1 MTIQEKLAAI
11 RKALLGDS
19 ARTFGT
25 LGLLLLLLLAIVPY
39 RDHFREWYRY
49 QRDYLGLIR
58 GRDDALTLQ
67 RRFQGGVHQ
76 TWIPELG
83 VVDRCASCH
92 VAMKEASLRNVSTQ
106 PFRPHPP
113 VPHSLDEFGCVLCHR
128 GQGVATTVMEAH
140 SSTKAWE
147 EPLLPV
153 RYFEASCGQCHM
165 DQLVGTPRLN
175 AGRALLA
182 RYGCVH
188 CHSLTLPDGA
198 RLTPADD
205 PPSLEHVAQKTSR
218 EWIFAWIKNPQ
229 AYSSSATMP
238 NFQLSDNDARDLSA
252 FLIAQSTLLAEGGSP
267 PTSTPTA
274 PSDADAQAGSSA
286 YGESFC
292 ASCHAMQNA
301 AGLLVGGNVGPELTG
316 IGTKAKP
323 DWLREWIR
331 NPKGYDPETAMPHYR
346 FDDKQLSLIAGF
358 LATKT
363 VPDFVANVHLEA
375 ATAPQVAHG
384 KQLATEMG
392 CAVCHEINGIH
403 RPEDFAPDLT
413 TVGSR
418 PLAKIVF
425 SPGMEQTLPAYVE
438 AKIKQPRSFGPAL
451 KMPQFNLSTA
461 QVDNLVTALL
471 AQTDRA
477 GALPARLRNAGH
489 PASNYEPAGA
499 AGRLMRDL
507 NCFSCHTINGRGG
520 DMAPD
525 LTWEGSA
532 VQRDWL
538 LKFFKNPNTL
548 RPALIRRMPKF
559 NVTDAEAATLT
570 DYILAAYQ
578 TPAFDR
584 DSIHPAS
591 DSDAIEQGRQLFYSK
606 YACQSCHIV
615 DPQKDKGYIGPTL
628 TQVSERLNAAWIYQ
642 WLKGPQALR
651 PGTLEPDWRMSDS
664 DAASLTAFLMAQKG
678 ARK

>member
-1 MTIQEKLAAI
+1 
-11 RKALLGDS
+11 
-19 ARTFGT
+19 
-25 LGLLLLLLLAIVPY
+25 
-39 RDHFREWYRY
+39 
-49 QRDYLGLIR
+49 
-58 GRDDALTLQ
+58 
-67 RRFQGGVHQ
+67 
-76 TWIPELG
+76 
-83 VVDRCASCH
+83 
-92 VAMKEASLRNVSTQ
+92 MKEASLRGVSTQ

-147 EPLLPV
+147 EPLLPA

-165 DQLVGTPRLN
+165 DKLIGTPRLN

-182 RYGCVH
+182 QYGCVH
-188 CHSLTLPDGA
+188 CHTLTLPDGT

-205 PPSLEHVAQKTSR
+205 PPSLEHISQKTTR

-229 AYSSSATMP
+229 AYSSTATMP
-238 NFQLSDNDARDLSA
+238 NFQLSDNDARDISA
-252 FLIAQSTLLAEGGSP
+252 FLISQA
-267 PTSTPTA
+267 TPLPEAA
-274 PSDADAQAGSSA
+274 PSAPAPPLPPDADAQAGASA

-323 DWLREWIR
+323 DWLRQWIR
-331 NPKGYDPETAMPHYR
+331 NPKIYDPETAMPHFR
-346 FDDKQLSLIAGF
+346 FDEKQLSLIAGF
-358 LATKT
+358 LETKT

-375 ATAPQVAHG
+375 PTAQQIAHG
-384 KQLATEMG
+384 KQLVNEMG
-392 CAVCHEINGIH
+392 CAVCHEINGIR
-403 RPEDFAPDLT
+403 RPEDFAPDLSA
-413 TVGSR
+413 VGSR

-425 SPGMEQTLPAYVE
+425 LPGMEQKLATYIE
-438 AKIKQPRSFGPAL
+438 AKIKQPRSFGSAL
-451 KMPQFNLSTA
+451 KMPQFNLSTT
-461 QVDNLVTALL
+461 QVDELVTALL

-477 GALPARLRNAGH
+477 RALPARLRIAGH
-489 PASNYEPAGA
+489 PASNYEPAGP

-507 NCFSCHTINGRGG
+507 NCLSCHTINGRGG

-532 VQRDWL
+532 VERDWL

-559 NVTDAEAATLT
+559 NLTDAEVATLT
-570 DYILAAYQ
+570 DYILTAYQ

-584 DSIHPAS
+584 DSIQPDS
-591 DSDAIEQGRQLFYSK
+591 DSAAIEQGRQLFYSK

-615 DPQKDKGYIGPTL
+615 DPKKDKGYIGPTL
-628 TQVSERLNAAWIYQ
+628 TRGRLAAERRLGFPMVERSTGIAPGHARARLENERRGCPVPDRLSDGAERASQMREGLGGLVTMLLVVSLGCSRPAAQPAAKPPSRSPRLSSKSA
-642 WLKGPQALR
+642 
-651 PGTLEPDWRMSDS
+651 
-664 DAASLTAFLMAQKG
+664 AASRSPPSGRRWTNPSWFKSIIRK
-678 ARK
+678 ARPWPARLCDFARPTEWSSSPPRA